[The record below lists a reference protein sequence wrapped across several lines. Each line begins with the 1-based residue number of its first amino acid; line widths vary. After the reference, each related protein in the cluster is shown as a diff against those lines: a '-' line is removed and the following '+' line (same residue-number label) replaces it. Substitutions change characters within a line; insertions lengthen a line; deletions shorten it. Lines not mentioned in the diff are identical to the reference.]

1 MFTSTVGK
9 TFLKEYNRRNGQ
21 SYSAR
26 EFFDNV
32 LFKLFFDHEKYLM
45 WAQNSPFVQGIS
57 KKKPFFEPEERLK
70 NLAQFHEK
78 VERGERDASIA
89 IGYPASEV
97 KEYATTSGL
106 VTDIEFPFTEEEVY
120 LSWIGGTLSLGVS
133 GGYALLFDNPSIT
146 YATFEGW
153 QIYRKY
159 LNDPVLDKLRPNQIT
174 TWNGQWLAYKFGR
187 WFREDFD
194 FSALEREKI
203 FSISE
208 DKIEVNTIDWSRLF
222 FSLSHQFPFEEL
234 TAYVFALGQTNK
246 TVGFI
251 PFQLKN
257 GRKIHDIYQQL
268 FGEENYRTNQ
278 TDFEALYGKHIKRAC
293 ELGNIGLQALE
304 PKNLAKYY
312 ANDSNLKLAKPF
324 IQQKN
329 GENEE
334 DFQKR
339 KSDILRKDEENVITF
354 RTYKTWLIA
363 MISKNKAEISDYT
376 RDIAAALV
384 KYREGATKR
393 DRANLLEKKLFATK
407 RKTEFLEALI
417 EIVKD
422 GSVDMEIVE
431 KMKGLRDRVH
441 FMSQEDFGYF
451 VLLLKFDY
459 AYQERIS

>member
-9 TFLKEYNRRNGQ
+9 TFLEEYNLRNGKN
-21 SYSAR
+21 YSAR
-26 EFFDNV
+26 EFFDEV
-32 LFKLFFDHEKYLM
+32 LFKLVFDHKKYLM

-57 KKKPFFEPEERLK
+57 KKKPFFGPEERPAKLVK
-70 NLAQFHEK
+70 FHEK

-89 IGYPASEV
+89 IGYPASET

-106 VTDIEFPFTEEEVY
+106 VTDIEFPVTEEEVY
-120 LSWIGGTLSLGVS
+120 FSWIGGSLSLGVA
-133 GGYALLFDNPSIT
+133 GGYALLFDNPAIT

-153 QIYRKY
+153 QIYRRY
-159 LNDPVLDKLRPNQIT
+159 LNDPVLEKLRPNQIT

-187 WFREDFD
+187 WFRDDFD

-208 DKIEVNTIDWSRLF
+208 DKIEVNTVDWPRLF
-222 FSLSHQFPFEEL
+222 FSLSNRFPSESL

-246 TVGFI
+246 TVGFV

-257 GRKIHDIYQQL
+257 GRRLHEIYQQL

-278 TDFEALYGKHIKRAC
+278 ADFEALYGKHIKRAC

-304 PKNLAKYY
+304 PKNLSKYF
-312 ANDSNLKLAKPF
+312 ANDSNLKLTKPA
-324 IQQKN
+324 IQQKK
-329 GENEE
+329 GESEE
-334 DFQKR
+334 SFEKR
-339 KSDILRKDEENVITF
+339 KAGIIKKDEENVITF
-354 RTYKTWLIA
+354 RTYKTWLTA
-363 MISKNKAEISDYT
+363 MISKNKNEISDYT

-384 KYREGATKR
+384 KYREGARKR
-393 DRANLLEKKLFATK
+393 DRTNLLEKKLFATR
-407 RKTEFLEALI
+407 RKTDFLEALI

-422 GSVDMEIVE
+422 DSVEMEIVE
-431 KMKGLRDRVH
+431 KIKSLRDRVH
-441 FMSQEDFGYF
+441 FMSQEDFAYF

-459 AYQERIS
+459 AYAERIS